1 MRILIMNFFRIFL
14 LLLTFR
20 LHFPLILRVR
30 QPNGMLVRVQI
41 NGLNSTLQELH
52 SEIKKHIED
61 TNSCN
66 ISISGTAFSFDTLK
80 DINSTIDSLKLKS
93 GDVVSLHRTDKVSEI
108 SRGESTS
115 RVKIQA
121 KKASRAS
128 IADLEKRKKG
138 LFQLKIPKADLLNQ
152 LQVSNTIER
161 ILTRIGHRGGIAL
174 LLGHVI
180 KNETNTASAN
190 KNTKSIAVHK
200 VLAAAEIECGNIPQ
214 DLLSS
219 SSQVSTIRRIESI
232 ASNLG
237 LKVLGCCMST
247 GDKNLWS
254 ESHVFAGI
262 QIQHI
267 LGEQIC
273 PFVVLRYKNHFYEIE
288 VAFINNGGIFQHL
301 Q

>member
-1 MRILIMNFFRIFL
+1 MDNLSGYWL
-14 LLLTFR
+14 L
-20 LHFPLILRVR
+20 
-30 QPNGMLVRVQI
+30 
-41 NGLNSTLQELH
+41 
-52 SEIKKHIED
+52 
-61 TNSCN
+61 
-66 ISISGTAFSFDTLK
+66 GTAAAT
-80 DINSTIDSLKLKS
+80 
-93 GDVVSLHRTDKVSEI
+93 V
-108 SRGESTS
+108 
-115 RVKIQA
+115 
-121 KKASRAS
+121 
-128 IADLEKRKKG
+128 
-138 LFQLKIPKADLLNQ
+138 LFP
-152 LQVSNTIER
+152 
-161 ILTRIGHRGGIAL
+161 GPPIAL